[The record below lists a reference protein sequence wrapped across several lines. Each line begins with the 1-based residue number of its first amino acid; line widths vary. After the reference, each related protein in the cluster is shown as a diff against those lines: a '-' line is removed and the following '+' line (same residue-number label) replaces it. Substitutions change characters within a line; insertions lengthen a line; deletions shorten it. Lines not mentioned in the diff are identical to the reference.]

1 MAKDKIVIKQDPR
14 PPTSKSLQVR
24 VAADHYARISQA
36 AMRCG
41 MTNRE
46 MTDCLLG
53 FALSRLVLEPVPL
66 YKPGFKD
73 SGEDVVIVGG
83 SGEGDDDED

>member
-1 MAKDKIVIKQDPR
+1 MPKDKLIVKADPR
-14 PPTSKSLQVR
+14 PPASKTLQVR
-24 VAADHYARISQA
+24 VAADHYARISKA
-36 AMRCG
+36 AMNCG

-53 FALSRLVLEPVPL
+53 FALSRLVLEPIPL

-73 SGEDVVIVGG
+73 QGEDLEIVPV
-83 SGEGDDDED
+83 ETEDEDED